1 METFIEDNTKK
12 INDIQAFAR
21 YNVEEALL
29 DYEKQKGIDYENLT
43 YIEDTRH
50 RYEVVEWL
58 IQNEENKYINKDK
71 LDLVKLF
78 TDNKDYIE
86 YGENL
91 VPEIKEHIQRKA
103 SGLQYKEVCKMRVQE
118 AVKREYHKIHKQ
130 YSQEL
135 LHSDEK
141 ENQFKTKN
149 GTYENINLKN
159 LKMCK
164 GKELQK
170 EKDTK
175 NGLSKN

>member
-29 DYEKQKGIDYENLT
+29 DYEQQKGIDYENLT

-58 IQNEENKYINKDK
+58 IQNEGNKYINKDK
-71 LDLVKLF
+71 LDWVKLF
-78 TDNKDYIE
+78 TDNKDYIK

-103 SGLQYKEVCKMRVQE
+103 SGLQYNEVCKMRVQE

-149 GTYENINLKN
+149 GAYENIKPKN
-159 LKMCK
+159 LKK
-164 GKELQK
+164 LKRKEMQK
-170 EKDTK
+170 EKDIK

>member
-1 METFIEDNTKK
+1 METCIEDNTKK

-29 DYEKQKGIDYENLT
+29 EYEKQRWIDYENLT
-43 YIEDTRH
+43 CQEDTQN

-58 IQNEENKYINKDK
+58 IQNEGNKFINKDG
-71 LDLVKLF
+71 LDWVKLF
-78 TDNKDYIE
+78 KDNKDYIE

-164 GKELQK
+164 GKESQK

>member
-1 METFIEDNTKK
+1 METCIEDNTKK

-29 DYEKQKGIDYENLT
+29 DYEQQKGIDYENLT
-43 YIEDTRH
+43 YIEDTQH

-71 LDLVKLF
+71 LDWVKLC

-135 LHSDEK
+135 LHSHKEKQQSEKKNAYSNVNPKSIRQVHHKKEK
-141 ENQFKTKN
+141 EVDD
-149 GTYENINLKN
+149 
-159 LKMCK
+159 
-164 GKELQK
+164 K
-170 EKDTK
+170 EK
-175 NGLSKN
+175 

>member
-1 METFIEDNTKK
+1 MEAFIEDNTKK

-29 DYEKQKGIDYENLT
+29 DYEQQKGIDYENLT

-58 IQNEENKYINKDK
+58 IQNEGGKYINKDK
-71 LDLVKLF
+71 LDWVKLF
-78 TDNKDYIE
+78 TDNKDYIK

-91 VPEIKEHIQRKA
+91 VPEIREHIQRKA
-103 SGLQYKEVCKMRVQE
+103 SGLQYNEVCKMRVQE

-149 GTYENINLKN
+149 GTYENIKPKN
-159 LKMCK
+159 LKK
-164 GKELQK
+164 LKRKEMQK
-170 EKDTK
+170 EKDAK